1 MKPNLVILNIYQ
13 LGYHTDT
20 YNYCRYLKT
29 EFDITYVSFNQG
41 LENIRLEG
49 VKTISIPQP
58 KGFWNL
64 MKGYVDLSSIIKN
77 ERPDLVFIVYVRFIS
92 IVRFFIPGTRFIFDI
107 RTGSL
112 FENPSKRYFW
122 NLLLRLESTLFKR
135 VTIISVGLRED
146 LHIAPNKCSWLPLG
160 GNRVDGKKDFSSLRL
175 LYLGTVDQRNIHITI
190 EGFALFKKE
199 FPEVNISYD
208 IVGYGKDETE
218 RSIRSAIAENKL
230 EDYVRFY
237 GRVPYN
243 KVEDFLKNANIG
255 IVFLPMTPYYNHQP
269 TTKLFEFLLAGIP
282 VIATNTSE
290 NSSIV
295 NESNGI
301 LIKDNVEGFV
311 NGLKQIS
318 EKPEQLNEESI
329 RNSVSSFTWEAI
341 VSQHLKPVLLKTLN
355 G

>member
-1 MKPNLVILNIYQ
+1 
-13 LGYHTDT
+13 
-20 YNYCRYLKT
+20 
-29 EFDITYVSFNQG
+29 
-41 LENIRLEG
+41 
-49 VKTISIPQP
+49 
-58 KGFWNL
+58 
-64 MKGYVDLSSIIKN
+64 
-77 ERPDLVFIVYVRFIS
+77 
-92 IVRFFIPGTRFIFDI
+92 
-107 RTGSL
+107 
-112 FENPSKRYFW
+112 
-122 NLLLRLESTLFKR
+122 
-135 VTIISVGLRED
+135 
-146 LHIAPNKCSWLPLG
+146 
-160 GNRVDGKKDFSSLRL
+160 
-175 LYLGTVDQRNIHITI
+175 
-190 EGFALFKKE
+190 
-199 FPEVNISYD
+199 
-208 IVGYGKDETE
+208 
-218 RSIRSAIAENKL
+218 
-230 EDYVRFY
+230 VRFY